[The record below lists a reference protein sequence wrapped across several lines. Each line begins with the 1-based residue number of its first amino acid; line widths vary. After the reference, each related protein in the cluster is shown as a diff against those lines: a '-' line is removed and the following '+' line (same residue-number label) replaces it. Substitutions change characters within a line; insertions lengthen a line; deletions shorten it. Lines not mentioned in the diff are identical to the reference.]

1 VQRPA
6 DQAFVIR
13 FRSGT
18 NGRAERV
25 EGRIDHVR
33 SGLGVRFG
41 TSDEMLA
48 FIRLILYDAAPTEEE
63 CP

>member
-1 VQRPA
+1 MQPPA

-13 FRSGT
+13 FRAGT
-18 NGRAERV
+18 NARSERV
-25 EGRIDHVR
+25 DGRIEHVR

-41 TSDEMLA
+41 TYDEMLA
-48 FIRLILYDAAPTEEE
+48 FIRLILNDAGPTEEE